1 MVHMNPSDRT
11 LQKAEDA
18 FRRHGGIART
28 SELLRDGVERRIIYW
43 MRDEG
48 RIEQLSRGVY
58 RLVDM
63 PPLVAPDLAT
73 VAKRIPQAVVCLISA
88 LELHEATDEI
98 PHFVEIALPKGA
110 EEPKLDYPPLRVY
123 RFSGQAYAAGIQ
135 RRQLDGVEVRVYS
148 LAKTIADCFKFRN
161 RIGTDVAVAALRT
174 AVSERRVGIDEL
186 LDFARIDRVEK
197 IMRPYLEAI
206 R

>member
-1 MVHMNPSDRT
+1 M
-11 LQKAEDA
+11 
-18 FRRHGGIART
+18 
-28 SELLRDGVERRIIYW
+28 
-43 MRDEG
+43 
-48 RIEQLSRGVY
+48 
-58 RLVDM
+58 
-63 PPLVAPDLAT
+63 
-73 VAKRIPQAVVCLISA
+73 CLISA